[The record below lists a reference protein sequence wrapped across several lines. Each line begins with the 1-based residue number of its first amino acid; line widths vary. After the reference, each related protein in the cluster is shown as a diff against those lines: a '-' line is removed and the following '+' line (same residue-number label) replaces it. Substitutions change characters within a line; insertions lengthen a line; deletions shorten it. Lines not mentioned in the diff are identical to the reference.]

1 MRRGYR
7 NAALQRCHPLR
18 VAAMSTT
25 QEPPLTHGD
34 AGALVAAANKAAT
47 DPAFSD
53 VPPSDGAGSVAGE
66 FVPPAP
72 SEAPGAMASA
82 RPAAQQLNGGGVAA
96 VAAERPP
103 AEPMQLAA
111 PAPEALT
118 REQRFEAA
126 LSCREEGKGV
136 KPRQGCASVQLNR
149 ECKEG
154 TRTPEYVKFLETV
167 RQTADAE
174 VLGQFGTNS
183 GSFDRADFMKVERP
197 LQCARIVFTTVCSVS
212 LARLTISFSLFLA
225 VAGQVTEKYFNG
237 ELWQRMI
244 PKIPG
249 KGSFELRWLTRHVIA
264 QHATAAKRQMRCNQ
278 IPRKMLQQ
286 MDHQR
291 RHIQSAPASV
301 QQAGPEPGQRAS
313 TGHDVT
319 GHARSPS
326 VRSVD
331 APNGAVGEERPKW
344 EKDKRVIQTT
354 VARSRIESSLAA
366 IQAQLRTGCVH
377 GEVVHKTVQ
386 LTYALVFGTLGPMLQ
401 SVFNLSVLYQREFQL
416 CQQVLCTIAGA
427 LTRLFG
433 SAWHM
438 SLASI
443 LAPGMREFSI
453 RLSPGKSK
461 SFDRLEVAVCF
472 IWAALLQSAERNYV
486 SQVVLD
492 SWSSIP
498 NGMWGEGRTDLVV
511 GLQRDE
517 AAAAISICSRSGD
530 GAFDDP
536 SSSHS
541 DDSGSGESDAV
552 SYVHPPG
559 QYSEEEREAVAR
571 RSDIS
576 QNGMSAQNM
585 RMGMSASEGRQTW
598 SNGGGHLGPGAGPGP
613 GSDPGA
619 GGGDGGRPVPAAV
632 VTPSYATG
640 DYDSSILQDFKK
652 QRTG

>member
-1 MRRGYR
+1 
-7 NAALQRCHPLR
+7 
-18 VAAMSTT
+18 
-25 QEPPLTHGD
+25 
-34 AGALVAAANKAAT
+34 
-47 DPAFSD
+47 
-53 VPPSDGAGSVAGE
+53 
-66 FVPPAP
+66 
-72 SEAPGAMASA
+72 
-82 RPAAQQLNGGGVAA
+82 
-96 VAAERPP
+96 
-103 AEPMQLAA
+103 
-111 PAPEALT
+111 
-118 REQRFEAA
+118 
-126 LSCREEGKGV
+126 
-136 KPRQGCASVQLNR
+136 
-149 ECKEG
+149 
-154 TRTPEYVKFLETV
+154 
-167 RQTADAE
+167 
-174 VLGQFGTNS
+174 
-183 GSFDRADFMKVERP
+183 
-197 LQCARIVFTTVCSVS
+197 
-212 LARLTISFSLFLA
+212 
-225 VAGQVTEKYFNG
+225 
-237 ELWQRMI
+237 MI
-244 PKIPG
+244 PKMPG

-264 QHATAAKRQMRCNQ
+264 QHATAAKRQMKQ

-291 RHIQSAPASV
+291 RHIQSGHIQSAPASV
-301 QQAGPEPGQRAS
+301 QQAGPEPVRRAS
-313 TGHDVT
+313 TGRDVT
-319 GHARSPS
+319 GHAPSPS
-326 VRSVD
+326 ARSVD
-331 APNGAVGEERPKW
+331 APNGAVGEETW
-344 EKDKRVIQTT
+344 EKDKRVIQTA

-386 LTYALVFGTLGPMLQ
+386 LTYALVFGTLSPMLQ

-433 SAWHM
+433 SAWNI
-438 SLASI
+438 SLATI
-443 LAPGMREFSI
+443 LAPGMQEFSI
-453 RLSPGKSK
+453 RLSPGKTK

-472 IWAALLQSAERNYV
+472 IWAALLQSARRNFV

-498 NGMWGEGRTDLVV
+498 NGMWGEGRTDPVV

-541 DDSGSGESDAV
+541 DDSMSESDAV

-559 QYSEEEREAVAR
+559 QSSEEEREAVVR

-576 QNGMSAQNM
+576 QNGMSAQNI

-619 GGGDGGRPVPAAV
+619 GGGDGGGPVPAAV

-640 DYDSSILQDFKK
+640 DYDDSILQDFKK